1 MTRAL
6 TIRGVLLFLASAVL
20 YGLIEATHV
29 KFGEPTLFH
38 FFIANYHLPM
48 AGIMVI
54 LAIGLDRLQD
64 IPLWVMIEDMSFW
77 IFSGQELA
85 KSSWISIGLSGMTV
99 AGLYLPWTYVLLVG
113 LWGIFVFIRWS
124 YGRVKIKFGV

>member
-1 MTRAL
+1 MTRNI
-6 TIRGVLLFLASAVL
+6 TIRDVLLFLTSAVL

-29 KFGEPTLFH
+29 RFGEPTLFH

-54 LAIGLDRLQD
+54 LAIGLNRLQD
-64 IPLWVMIEDMSFW
+64 IPLWVLIEDMCFW
-77 IFSGQELA
+77 IFSGQELV

-99 AGLYLPWTYVLLVG
+99 AGLYLPWTYVGLLG

-124 YGRVKIKFGV
+124 YGIAKIKFDV